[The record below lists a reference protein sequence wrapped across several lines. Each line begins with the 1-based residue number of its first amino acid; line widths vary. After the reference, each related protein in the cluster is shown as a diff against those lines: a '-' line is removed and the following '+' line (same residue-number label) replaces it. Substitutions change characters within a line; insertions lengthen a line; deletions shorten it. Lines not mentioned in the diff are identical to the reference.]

1 MNDSDEIQWTAQQRL
16 PTTSRHSTEQFK
28 SIKNSDG
35 ETVELGSC
43 VLIRC
48 VHVRAPVCYLAALSL
63 SLCPSLPTPIPHS
76 RLPFMTRAATG
87 GSRHHSGKD
96 SETGKTGM
104 PYIVRAL
111 PLSLSYPTP
120 ALKPCAVE
128 AAAHSPGGAQEQRRA
143 LSAAM
148 HAHGRGRE
156 L

>member
-1 MNDSDEIQWTAQQRL
+1 VCAH
-16 PTTSRHSTEQFK
+16 P
-28 SIKNSDG
+28 
-35 ETVELGSC
+35 
-43 VLIRC
+43 
-48 VHVRAPVCYLAALSL
+48 VRACPCTCLLPRCALSL
-63 SLCPSLPTPIPHS
+63 SLSLTPHAHS
-76 RLPFMTRAATG
+76 PFSITLHDACSDG